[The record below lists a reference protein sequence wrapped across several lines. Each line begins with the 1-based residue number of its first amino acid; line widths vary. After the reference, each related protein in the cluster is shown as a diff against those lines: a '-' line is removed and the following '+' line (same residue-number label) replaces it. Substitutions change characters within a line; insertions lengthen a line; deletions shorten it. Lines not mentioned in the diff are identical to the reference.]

1 MEDKRVNG
9 MIIKAPHQN
18 APSFVKCGISIK
30 VEEFITYL
38 KQHDNNG
45 WVNLDMLKSQEGK
58 LYVKLNDWKPEGQQ
72 KQNNNSASNF
82 SDDIP
87 F

>member
-1 MEDKRVNG
+1 MEEKRVNG
-9 MIIKAPHQN
+9 MIIKPKHQN
-18 APSFVKCGISIK
+18 APGFVKCGISIK

-38 KQHDNNG
+38 KQNDNNG
-45 WVNLDMLKSQEGK
+45 WVNLDMLKSRDGK
-58 LYVKLNDWKPEGQQ
+58 LYVQLNDWKPDGQRQ
-72 KQNNNSASNF
+72 SNNTANF